1 MHFMKKLLIL
11 AAAAALVLAASCTKN
26 ETVNNVPAEQHL
38 IGFANYVPRSLSKA
52 AKANYVEGATLIKDA
67 TFAVYAWS
75 YGNTATFNPSEVPD
89 FMAPAVVTYNDNTT
103 DGETN
108 TYSPVRYWPAGDA
121 PDKLA
126 FFSYYPENGAGITA
140 PKNDRKE
147 ATGLGEF
154 TFTAQSTAAEQVDFC
169 VADLVPDQV
178 YGATNA
184 SPKYPR
190 TVKFLFHHMLTKVGV
205 KFKAAAEYDG
215 ATIAI
220 TKAEF
225 QGINNEG
232 TLTAAYADGETTTTW
247 DGRKGDAT
255 FAVKYPA
262 NLSTTASSVAD
273 ADLFLMVPQVLDAQ
287 VLHVEWT
294 VTMGDVVTKNAA
306 NLVLKNCKDASENAI
321 DEWKKNNFITYTIS
335 IGLKPIWFTAEVGA
349 WDDETVGTFDVE

>member
-1 MHFMKKLLIL
+1 MKKLLIL

-38 IGFANYVPRSLSKA
+38 IGFANYAPRSLSKA
-52 AKANYVEGATLIKDA
+52 AAANYVAGATLIDDA

-75 YGNTATFNPSEVPD
+75 YGNTATFNPSVAPD
-89 FMAPAVVTYNDNTT
+89 FMAPAVVTYKGDTT
-103 DGETN
+103 DGDAN

-126 FFSYYPENGAGITA
+126 FFSYYPENGAGIEA
-140 PKNDRKE
+140 PDN
-147 ATGLGEF
+147 GLGEF
-154 TFTAQSTAAEQVDFC
+154 TFTAQGTAATQVDFC

-184 SPKYPR
+184 SPEYPN

-205 KFKAAAEYDG
+205 KFKTAAEYEG

-225 QGINNEG
+225 QKINNAG
-232 TLTAAYADGETTTTW
+232 TLTAAYGTATTTEW
-247 DGRKGDAT
+247 SAQSGEAT
-255 FAVKYPA
+255 FEVAFPET
-262 NLSTTASSVAD
+262 LSTTASAIDD
-273 ADLFLMVPQVLDAQ
+273 ADLFLMVPQDLDAQ

-306 NLVLKNCKDASENAI
+306 NLVLKNCKDADGAAI
-321 DEWKKNNFITYTIS
+321 SKWQKNNFITYTIS